1 MLVAMQVAGHGAVVH
16 LVSHAVVGLVV
27 AHAALIVLQTVRL
40 RDKPG
45 DGGELHGTSHTPD
58 LHRDT
63 INHTSQM
70 LLVNLCYGLHM
81 CSLHIAWKQST
92 EFSVSDNN

>member
-16 LVSHAVVGLVV
+16 LVSHAIVGLVV

-58 LHRDT
+58 LHRDNKSYKSNT
-63 INHTSQM
+63 AGKPMLRVAYVFTSYSM
-70 LLVNLCYGLHM
+70 EAKH
-81 CSLHIAWKQST
+81 
-92 EFSVSDNN
+92 